1 MVAITTVTV
10 FADCGVTPHQAQY
23 RHVGEAV
30 ARKKA
35 HLICIACNGEW
46 PRALVDTALAHGG
59 KVTVCTSGDKSPD
72 VPRGVNVEVAT
83 DVQSAALKAASL
95 GQVLIALP
103 GGLAAAATLYN
114 AWADIGGSES
124 GKPVGLLNRNNAF
137 EVVRG
142 FLTDIAGVG
151 LGGIDHLV
159 QVSDNFDD
167 LWHRLNRALEMPPR
181 RP

>member
-1 MVAITTVTV
+1 MVALSSVTI

-35 HLICIACNGEW
+35 HLVCIACNGEW
-46 PRALVDTALAHGG
+46 PRALVDSALAHGG
-59 KVTVCTSGDKSPD
+59 KVTVCTSGERTPD
-72 VPRGVNVEVAT
+72 VPRGVTIETAS
-83 DVQSAALKAASL
+83 DIKAAAAKAASL
-95 GQVLIALP
+95 GQALIALP
-103 GGLAAAATLYN
+103 GGLGAVSTLYN
-114 AWADIGGSES
+114 AWVDAGGSDS
-124 GKPVGLLNRNNAF
+124 GRPVGLLNRHNAF

-142 FLTDIAGVG
+142 FLTDIATVG
-151 LGGIDHLV
+151 LGGVDQLV